1 MARATNTLSTQQI
14 HDTSTVL
21 RHIVQQIE
29 QVIIGQR
36 NAVDFAVITLAAR
49 GHLLIEDVPGT
60 GKTMLARTL
69 ARTLGCSFARI
80 QLTPDLLPADITGS
94 AIFNPREL
102 NFSFHP
108 GPIHAQIILADEL
121 NRATPRTQSALLE
134 AMEERQITVDGTTHP
149 LPSPFMVIAT
159 QNPVEYDGTFT
170 LPEAQLDRFS
180 MRIRLGYPSSSD
192 ELTILRTQR
201 HQHPID
207 TLTAYTN
214 AQEIIAI
221 QQIVQQVYVD
231 PAIDEYVVALGVR
244 TRQHD
249 DIGLGASTRALLT
262 LTRIAQAR
270 ALLGGRAY
278 VLPDDIQAVAV
289 SVLAHRLILS
299 PTARMRNT
307 TVEHVVQE
315 IVTQLPVAANRNGWR
330 G

>member
-1 MARATNTLSTQQI
+1 MHSHTSSLSTQQL

-21 RHIVQQIE
+21 RRLVQQIE
-29 QVIIGQR
+29 QVIVGQR
-36 NAVDFAVITLAAR
+36 AAVDFAVITVAAR

-60 GKTMLARTL
+60 GKTMLARAL

-108 GPIHAQIILADEL
+108 GPIYAQIILADEL

-149 LPSPFMVIAT
+149 LPAPFMVIAT

-180 MRIRLGYPSSSD
+180 MRIRLGYPGSSD

-201 HQHPID
+201 HTQPID
-207 TLTAYTN
+207 TLTAYTD
-214 AQEIIAI
+214 AASIVAI
-221 QQIVQQVYVD
+221 QHIVQQIYVD
-231 PAIDEYVVALGVR
+231 PAIDEYVVALGTR
-244 TRQHD
+244 TRQHA
-249 DIGLGASTRALLT
+249 DIVLGASTRALLT
-262 LTRIAQAR
+262 LIRIAQAR

-278 VLPDDIQAVAV
+278 VLPDDIQAVAIPV
-289 SVLAHRLILS
+289 IAHRIILS
-299 PTARMRNT
+299 PAARMRNET
-307 TVEHVVQE
+307 PEQVIRD
-315 IVTQLPVAANRNGWR
+315 IVANLPITPNRDGWR

>member
-1 MARATNTLSTQQI
+1 
-14 HDTSTVL
+14 
-21 RHIVQQIE
+21 
-29 QVIIGQR
+29 
-36 NAVDFAVITLAAR
+36 
-49 GHLLIEDVPGT
+49 
-60 GKTMLARTL
+60 MLARAL

-149 LPSPFMVIAT
+149 LPAPFMVIAT

-192 ELTILRTQR
+192 EITILRTQR
-201 HQHPID
+201 HTQPID
-207 TLTAYTN
+207 TLTAYTD
-214 AQEIIAI
+214 AAGIIAI
-221 QQIVQQVYVD
+221 QHIVQQIYVD
-231 PAIDEYVVALGVR
+231 PAIDEYVVALGAR
-244 TRQHD
+244 TRQHA
-249 DIGLGASTRALLT
+249 DIVLGASTRALLT
-262 LTRIAQAR
+262 LIRIAQAR
-270 ALLGGRAY
+270 ALLGGREY
-278 VLPDDIQAVAV
+278 ILPDDIQAVAIPV
-289 SVLAHRLILS
+289 IAHRIILS
-299 PTARMRNT
+299 PAARMRNET
-307 TVEHVVQE
+307 PEQVIRD
-315 IVTQLPVAANRNGWR
+315 IVTHLPVTTNRNGWR

>member
-1 MARATNTLSTQQI
+1 MNRSTNTLSTQQI

-21 RHIVQQIE
+21 RRIVQQIE

-102 NFSFHP
+102 IFSFHP

-180 MRIRLGYPSSSD
+180 MRIRLGYPSSND

-231 PAIDEYVVALGVR
+231 PAIDEYVVALGIR

-262 LTRIAQAR
+262 LTRVAQAR

-299 PTARMRNT
+299 PTARMRNI